1 MSIGEGSGRIHP
13 IPTRKYEYR
22 YLFSDKHHGR
32 GGFKAAQWLPALSD
46 DEEFSVFDEAV
57 FHGISD
63 QYGRLYGV
71 RITTNQ
77 KVLYVGTLGQQIAEF
92 PHARPGEPW
101 HGYPLWPLKEA
112 GPANMQGENRRPLKE
127 VFQKMEE
134 RIKLKA
140 RDRKRLWKGNH
151 A

>member
-1 MSIGEGSGRIHP
+1 MPIGEDSGPIHP
-13 IPTRKYEYR
+13 DTTRKYKYR
-22 YLFSDKHHGR
+22 YLFSNKHHGR
-32 GGFKAAQWLPALSD
+32 GGSKAAQWLPTLSD

-63 QYGRLYGV
+63 QHGRLYGV

-77 KVLYVGTLGQQIAEF
+77 EVLYVGTLGEQIAIF
-92 PHARPGEPW
+92 PHTRPGETW
-101 HGYPLWPLKEA
+101 HGYPLWPLREA
-112 GPANMQGENRRPLKE
+112 GPANKQGEDRRPSKE

-134 RIKLKA
+134 RIKLKP